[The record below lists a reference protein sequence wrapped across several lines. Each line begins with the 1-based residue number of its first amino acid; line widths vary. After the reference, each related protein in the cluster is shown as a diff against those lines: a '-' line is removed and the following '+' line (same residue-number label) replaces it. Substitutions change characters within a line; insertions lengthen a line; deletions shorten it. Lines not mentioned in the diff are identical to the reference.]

1 MRTSSGSSF
10 SRRLIAGLLGLAAVL
25 ASAAPVKF
33 DLPAQPAGAAL
44 LAFSKQAG
52 AEVLFAFDQVNSVRT
67 NALTG
72 THEPAEAMIRLL
84 ADTGLAASRSASG
97 KWIVAVAAI
106 PAKAPAPPAA
116 PVTPA
121 ATRAEAVKP
130 VALPAP
136 SAVEEGTVRMKA
148 YQVTGSH
155 IRRLEGEGPQPIAA
169 YAKEEIEARGFQ
181 TTGDFLQSLSFNSGT
196 TNSIGVPAANP
207 VSSVPFARGAVTL
220 NPRGLGAGRFLVLLD
235 GKRPS
240 SYGLPD
246 NRGGSV
252 FDLNSIPTE
261 AIASIEY
268 LKDGASAIYGT
279 DAIAGVMNIK
289 LRANYSGFSTSAMYG
304 NTFGHDTGTRSLS
317 LLTGDTSAK
326 GSFLVNINWFKQ
338 NANFAGDYDRSK
350 TTDYLAAF
358 GTVKGQNNNSPS
370 NFPFNLT
377 LTAAQATAA
386 GFTNGAGFYVVTG
399 GQPTAGPRVSN
410 FSYAGANQ
418 NAATNANRYDFAP
431 TTQLTPDQE
440 NLSAMLSAKR
450 NLSDN
455 VRASVQ
461 FLANKNLT
469 GIVYTPISI
478 NSQSITNAD
487 GSFLTIP
494 TNNPYN
500 PFGVALNNFRGRG
513 NFGPTRLFDVET
525 TGTTTLLGLD
535 GKLPGDWN
543 WSAGFIYGTSLFDQV
558 AGNQIRTSD
567 MQAALNGTLAGFNGQ
582 FFNPFGPSANQ
593 ALVNSLFVSST
604 ANSKSTTV
612 GYDVAASGPLFA
624 MPAFGNQRSAGDV
637 SLAVGF
643 EHRKDNLDN
652 HSDPV
657 GYLVT
662 IGDLPYS
669 GRRIV
674 ASAYAELAVPVL
686 PKYLTLQVA
695 GRHDRYDTFGSTL
708 NPKYAVVSQPVDW
721 LKLRGSY
728 STSFKAPDI
737 GQLYQPSITT
747 FTAAVADPRNP
758 AAGLNP
764 YPFVAAGNR
773 DLEPEKGRV
782 WYGGVVLDL
791 GKWVRGLSFTADY
804 FDIGLRNVITS
815 FTTPT
820 TFFNFFPQRVVR
832 NAAGLIQYFDA
843 KTINAAGYQWK
854 GLDLGADYRLRGTRL
869 GDFMFSGQ
877 VTYTDTFALNAGSG
891 LGDVN
896 TAGRYNNPRLA
907 GSGQVGWK
915 KGKVGATLGTQFKGH
930 YRMDQFAPA
939 WDENT
944 QFLFNGTASV
954 DAPWGTRVTLGCNN
968 LLGSEPPA
976 NGKAIPS
983 YGFDIATYAP
993 WSLGRF
999 IYLKV
1004 KKDF

>member
-1 MRTSSGSSF
+1 MHFASSSSF
-10 SRRLIAGLLGLAAVL
+10 FHRARRLLPLLLAAL
-25 ASAAPVKF
+25 AFMASSTRAADAAKKAF
-33 DLPAQPAGAAL
+33 DVPAGEAVRTLKQFAA
-44 LAFSKQAG
+44 QAG
-52 AEVLFAFDQVNSVRT
+52 SEIVFSPEVVGAVQTRAVLGQLTPRE
-67 NALTG
+67 ALD
-72 THEPAEAMIRLL
+72 AML
-84 ADTGLAASRSASG
+84 ADTGL
-97 KWIVAVAAI
+97 VAGQEQKTGAFAVRR
-106 PAKAPAPPAA
+106 KAGSEAEKNGPSPAA
-116 PVTPA
+116 KRN
-121 ATRAEAVKP
+121 ATADGP
-130 VALPAP
+130 
-136 SAVEEGTVRMKA
+136 AVEMAAFE
-148 YQVTGSH
+148 VTGSH
-155 IRRLEGEGPQPIAA
+155 IKRLEGEGPQPIAA
-169 YAKEEIEARGFQ
+169 YPKEDIDARGFQ
-181 TTGDFLQSLSFNSGT
+181 TTGDFLQSLSFNNGT

-246 NRGGSV
+246 NRGGAV

-289 LRANYSGFSTSAMYG
+289 LRSNYSGFSTSAMYG
-304 NTFGHDTGTRSLS
+304 NTSGHDTGTRSLS
-317 LLTGDTSAK
+317 LLTGEATAK
-326 GSFLVNINWFKQ
+326 GSYLLNVNWFKQ
-338 NANFAGDYDRSK
+338 NSNFAGDYDRSK

-358 GTVKGQNNNSPS
+358 GSVKGQNNNSPS

-386 GFTNGAGFYVVTG
+386 GFTNGAGFYVITG
-399 GQPTAGPRVSN
+399 GTPTAAPRVAN

-418 NAATNANRYDFAP
+418 NAASNANRYDFAP

-440 NLSAMLSAKR
+440 NFSAMLSAKR
-450 NLSDN
+450 ELTEM

-461 FLANKNLT
+461 LLANKNQT

-494 TNNPYN
+494 ANNPYN

-525 TGTTTLLGLD
+525 TGTTTILGLD
-535 GKLPGDWN
+535 GKLPADWT
-543 WSAGFIYGTSLFDQV
+543 WHTGFIYGTSLFDQV

-567 MQAALNGTLAGFNGQ
+567 MQAALNGTLAGYTGQ

-612 GYDVAASGPLFA
+612 GYDASATGPLFE
-624 MPAFGNQRSAGDV
+624 MPALLGGKSAGNV
-637 SLAVGF
+637 ALAVGV
-643 EHRKDNLDN
+643 ERRKDNLDN

-669 GRRIV
+669 GNRTV
-674 ASAYAELAVPVL
+674 TSGYAELEVPVL
-686 PKYLTLQVA
+686 PKYLTLQLA
-695 GRHDRYDTFGSTL
+695 GRYDRYDSFGSTM
-708 NPKYAVVSQPVDW
+708 NPKYAVVSQPVDF
-721 LKLRGSY
+721 LKIRGSY

-737 GQLYQPSITT
+737 GQLYQPAITT

-758 AAGLNP
+758 AAGLNT

-773 DLEPEKGRV
+773 ALQPEKGRV
-782 WYGGVVLDL
+782 WYGGVVLDA
-791 GKWVRGLSFTADY
+791 GKLVKGLSFSADY
-804 FDIGLRNVITS
+804 FDIGLTNVITS

-820 TFFNFFPQRVVR
+820 TFFNFFPERVIR
-832 NAAGLIQYFDA
+832 TAAGAIQYFDA
-843 KTINAAGYQWK
+843 KTINAAGYKWK
-854 GLDLGADYRLRGTRL
+854 GLDVGADYRLRGTRL
-869 GDFMFSGQ
+869 GDFNVSAQ
-877 VTYTDTFALNAGSG
+877 VTYTDYFALNAGSG
-891 LGDVN
+891 AGYVN
-896 TAGRYNNPRLA
+896 SAGRYNTPRLA
-907 GSGQVGWK
+907 GSGQIGWK
-915 KGKVGATLGTQFKGH
+915 KDKLAATLGTQFKGS
-930 YRMDQFAPA
+930 YLMDQFAPA
-939 WDENT
+939 WRENA
-944 QFLFNGTASV
+944 QFLFNGTFSV
-954 DAPWGTRVTLGCNN
+954 DAPWGTRVTLGCSN
-968 LLGSEPPA
+968 LLNSEPPK

-983 YGFDIATYAP
+983 YGYDIATYSA

-999 IYLKV
+999 VYLRV
-1004 KKDF
+1004 KKEF